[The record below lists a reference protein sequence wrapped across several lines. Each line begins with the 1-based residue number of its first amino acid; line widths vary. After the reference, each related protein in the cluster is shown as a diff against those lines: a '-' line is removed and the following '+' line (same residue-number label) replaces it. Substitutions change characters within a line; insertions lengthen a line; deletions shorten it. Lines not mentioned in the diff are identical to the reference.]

1 MTGAAADREP
11 KETPAIG
18 APVLPEQVRL
28 RVVALAADTLGALK
42 AEDVPPALRPFAR
55 FTPAKRARLAATP
68 LALALAGDAQ
78 FRMQV
83 ADRVRDGLP
92 DLAAALDAGTPPA
105 AADPFDVAAA
115 AYLLRPAGWAR
126 LVEAAAEA
134 VRLDGAAAGDT
145 RALESVARLQEQLAG
160 TRTAAREEAK
170 RLRGE
175 LATSRVEAR
184 ELRQRLREATEQ
196 TRRAEAA
203 ADELRDAAQ
212 GRRAM
217 DNRAASLADA
227 EQRRLRARLADAET
241 ALETARRAAR
251 DGRAVDDSRL
261 RLLLDTVLDAAA
273 GLRRE
278 LALRPV
284 EVRPADT
291 VEAVVPGPSGGAPER
306 ALAGDDPVRLDHL
319 VEVPHVHLLVDGY
332 NVTKEGYGELP
343 LESQRRRLV
352 GGLAAL
358 AAQTK
363 AEVTCVFDGAEL
375 DGPVPSSAA
384 RGVRVLFSPAG
395 VTADELIRRLV
406 RAEPQGRPVV
416 VVSSDREVA
425 DGVRRAGARS
435 VPSTALLRRL
445 DRS

>member
-1 MTGAAADREP
+1 MTGAAADPVPTRE
-11 KETPAIG
+11 
-18 APVLPEQVRL
+18 PVLPEPVRL

-42 AEDVPPALRPFAR
+42 AEDAPPALRPFAR
-55 FTPAKRARLAATP
+55 FTPAKRARLATTP
-68 LALALAGDAQ
+68 LALALEGDAR
-78 FRMQV
+78 FREHV
-83 ADRVRDGLP
+83 ADRVREGLP
-92 DLAAALDAGTPPA
+92 DLAAALDAGAPPA

-115 AYLLRPAGWAR
+115 AYVLRPDGWAE

-134 VRLDGAAAGDT
+134 ARQDSSSTDGT
-145 RALESVARLQEQLAG
+145 RALESVARLQDQLAS
-160 TRTAAREEAK
+160 TRTTAREDAK
-170 RLRGE
+170 RLRAE
-175 LATSRVEAR
+175 LAASRAETR
-184 ELRQRLREATEQ
+184 ELRQRLREAVEQ
-196 TRRAEAA
+196 AGKAEAA
-203 ADELRDAAQ
+203 TAELREAAQ
-212 GRRAM
+212 ERRAL
-217 DNRAASLADA
+217 DERAASVVDA
-227 EQRRLRARLADAET
+227 EQRRLRARLADAES
-241 ALETARRAAR
+241 ALETARRTAR
-251 DGRAVDDSRL
+251 EGRTVDDSRL

-291 VEAVVPGPSGGAPER
+291 VSTAVAGRPAGPAER
-306 ALAGDDPVRLDHL
+306 ALADDDPVRLDHL

-343 LESQRRRLV
+343 LETQRRRLV

-358 AAQTK
+358 AAQTM
-363 AEVTCVFDGAEL
+363 AEVTCVFDGADL
-375 DGPVPSSAA
+375 DGPVPTAAA
-384 RGVRVLFSPAG
+384 RGVRVLFSPAA
-395 VTADELIRRLV
+395 VTADELIRQLV

-445 DRS
+445 ARS